1 MELRDAITKMWR
13 EWDVQDHWTITD
25 GEYELL
31 ETLLSLWL
39 MAQQSANGEEMS
51 WQEQH
56 RWDEAHPPRRMEQ
69 PTAAWAPTLGK
80 SSDAITAGIAQPVA
94 PPTVNDWV
102 TAASVTFPTAK
113 LRPETRLSITD
124 FQRVVAYMM
133 EIGVMR

>member
-1 MELRDAITKMWR
+1 MKLRDAIAQVWR
-13 EWDVQDHWTITD
+13 NWDVEDRWEISE

-31 ETLLSLWL
+31 ETLLGLWL
-39 MAQQSANGEEMS
+39 TAQQPGTGEEAT

-56 RWDEAHPPRRMEQ
+56 REDEAQAARKRAQ
-69 PTAAWAPTLGK
+69 PAAGWMGTLDG
-80 SSDAITAGIAQPVA
+80 SSDAIAAGIAQPVVA
-94 PPTVNDWV
+94 PTVSDWV
-102 TAASVTFPTAK
+102 TAASATFPAAK